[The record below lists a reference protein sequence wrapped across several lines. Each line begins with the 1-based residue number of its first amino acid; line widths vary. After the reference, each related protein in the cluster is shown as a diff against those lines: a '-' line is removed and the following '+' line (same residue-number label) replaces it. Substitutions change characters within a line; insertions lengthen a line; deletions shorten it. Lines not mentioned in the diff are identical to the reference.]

1 MTIDGFLN
9 LNKPAG
15 MTSHDCVG
23 RVRRLLKLKRVGH
36 GGTLDPA
43 VTGVLP
49 IALGKATRLLQFLQH
64 HKAYRGTIRFGLT
77 TATDD
82 LEGEIL
88 HCQPVPELTLE
99 KVQAALPNFIGKI
112 AQFPPS
118 FSAVQ
123 VAGKRL
129 YELARKGETVEVAA
143 RNVEVFRLEILDWRP
158 GDFPELDLS
167 IACGAGTYIRAIA
180 RDLGALL
187 NAGGTLA
194 CLTRTESS
202 GFSIDQS
209 LTFAELELQLQHN
222 TFTPILPSAVLG
234 HLGAIV
240 LSPEY
245 TKRWFQGQRLPIP
258 ETAIAAEE
266 TQDNSLKNPIPQPPS
281 PLQVYDPDGN
291 LLGIGQVACSET
303 STILSPQIV
312 F

>member
-36 GGTLDPA
+36 GGTLDPT

-49 IALGKATRLLQFLQH
+49 IALGRATRLLQFLQH
-64 HKAYRGTIRFGLT
+64 NKAYEGTIRFGLT

-88 HCQPVPELTLE
+88 YSQPVPNLSSE
-99 KVQAALPNFIGKI
+99 KVQSALPKFIGKI
-112 AQFPPS
+112 EQFPPS

-123 VAGKRL
+123 VGGKRL
-129 YELARKGETVEVAA
+129 YELARKGEIVEVAA
-143 RNVEVFRLEILDWRP
+143 RNIEVFRLEILDWRS

-180 RDLGALL
+180 RDLGAML

-194 CLTRTESS
+194 GLTRTESS

-209 LTFAELELQLQHN
+209 LSFEELELQLRRSRRHG
-222 TFTPILPSAVLG
+222 PA
-234 HLGAIV
+234 
-240 LSPEY
+240 
-245 TKRWFQGQRLPIP
+245 
-258 ETAIAAEE
+258 
-266 TQDNSLKNPIPQPPS
+266 
-281 PLQVYDPDGN
+281 
-291 LLGIGQVACSET
+291 
-303 STILSPQIV
+303 
-312 F
+312 

>member
-1 MTIDGFLN
+1 MIIDGFLN

-36 GGTLDPA
+36 GGTLDPT

-49 IALGKATRLLQFLQH
+49 IALGRATRLLQFLQH
-64 HKAYRGTIRFGLT
+64 NKAYEGTIRFGLT

-82 LEGEIL
+82 LEGEII
-88 HCQPVPELTLE
+88 HSQPVPDLTLE

-112 AQFPPS
+112 EQFPPS

-123 VAGKRL
+123 VGGKRL
-129 YELARKGETVEVAA
+129 YELARKGQTVEVAA

-187 NAGGTLA
+187 NTGGTLA
-194 CLTRTESS
+194 TLTRTESS

-209 LTFAELELQLQHN
+209 LSFAELELQLQEDK
-222 TFTPILPSAVLG
+222 FCPILPSAVLE

-258 ETAIAAEE
+258 ETPIEAEE
-266 TQDNSLKNPIPQPPS
+266 SSNNPPDNPIPQPPY
-281 PLQVYDPDGN
+281 PLQVYDRDGN
-291 LLGIGQVACSET
+291 FLGIGQVANSET

>member
-23 RVRRLLKLKRVGH
+23 RVRRLLQLKRVGH
-36 GGTLDPA
+36 GGTLDPT

-49 IALGKATRLLQFLQH
+49 IALGRATRLLQFLQH
-64 HKAYRGTIRFGLT
+64 NKAYEGTIRFGLT

-82 LEGEIL
+82 LEGEII
-88 HCQPVPELTLE
+88 HSQPVPDLTLE
-99 KVQAALPNFIGKI
+99 KVQAALPKFIGKI
-112 AQFPPS
+112 EQFPPS

-123 VAGKRL
+123 VGGKRL

-143 RNVEVFRLEILDWRP
+143 RNVEVFLLEILDWRP

-187 NAGGTLA
+187 NTGGTLA
-194 CLTRTESS
+194 TLTRTESS

-209 LTFAELELQLQHN
+209 LSFEELELQLEEN
-222 TFTPILPSAVLG
+222 TFSPILPSAVLG

-258 ETAIAAEE
+258 ETPVEGDE
-266 TQDNSLKNPIPQPPS
+266 SSNNSRDNPIAEPPY
-281 PLQVYDPDGN
+281 PLQVYDRDGN
-291 LLGIGQVACSET
+291 FLGMGQVANSET

>member
-1 MTIDGFLN
+1 MNDGFLN

-49 IALGKATRLLQFLQH
+49 IALGKATRLLQFLQQG
-64 HKAYRGTIRFGLT
+64 KAYRGTIRFGLT

-82 LEGEIL
+82 LEGEIINSE
-88 HCQPVPELTLE
+88 PVPDLSLE
-99 KVQAALPNFIGKI
+99 KVQAALPNFMGKI

-118 FSAVQ
+118 YSAVQ
-123 VAGKRL
+123 VGGKRL
-129 YELARKGETVEVAA
+129 YELARKGETVEVAV
-143 RNVEVFRLEILDWRP
+143 RNVEVFRLDVLDWRS
-158 GDFPELDLS
+158 GDFPELDL
-167 IACGAGTYIRAIA
+167 AVTCGAGTYIRAIA
-180 RDLGALL
+180 RDLGAML

-194 CLTRTESS
+194 ALTRTESS
-202 GFSIDQS
+202 GFAIEDS
-209 LTFAELELQLQHN
+209 LSFEELEVQLQSGK
-222 TFTPILPSAVLG
+222 FSPILPSAVLR

-245 TKRWFQGQRLPIP
+245 AKRWFQGQRLPIP
-258 ETAIAAEE
+258 QIMENRKVE
-266 TQDNSLKNPIPQPPS
+266 KNTSMPSSS
-281 PLQVYDPDGN
+281 PLQVYDEDGQF
-291 LLGIGQVACSET
+291 LGIGQVVNSDT
-303 STILSPQIV
+303 NSILAPQIV

>member
-1 MTIDGFLN
+1 MTTDGFIN

-36 GGTLDPA
+36 GGTLDPT

-49 IALGKATRLLQFLQH
+49 IALGRATRLLQFLQH
-64 HKAYRGTIRFGLT
+64 NKAYQGTIRFGLT

-82 LEGEIL
+82 LEGEII
-88 HCQPVPELTLE
+88 HSQPSPDLTLE
-99 KVQAALPNFIGKI
+99 KVQSALPKFIGKI
-112 AQFPPS
+112 EQFAPS

-123 VAGKRL
+123 VGGKRL

-143 RNVEVFRLEILDWRP
+143 RNVEVFGLEILDWRP

-187 NAGGTLA
+187 NTGGTLA
-194 CLTRTESS
+194 NLTRTESS
-202 GFSIDQS
+202 GFSIEQS
-209 LTFAELELQLQHN
+209 LSFAELELQLQEN
-222 TFTPILPSAVLG
+222 KFCPILPAQVLG

-258 ETAIAAEE
+258 EMPIGQKEE
-266 TQDNSLKNPIPQPPS
+266 SRQNPDNPTPQPPY
-281 PLQVYDPDGN
+281 PLQVYDRDGN
-291 LLGIGQVACSET
+291 FLGIGQVANSET

>member
-266 TQDNSLKNPIPQPPS
+266 TRDNSLKNPIPQPPS

>member
-1 MTIDGFLN
+1 MTTEGFLN

-49 IALGKATRLLQFLQH
+49 IALGKATRLLQFLQQG
-64 HKAYRGTIRFGLT
+64 KAYRGTIRFGLI

-82 LEGEIL
+82 LEGEII
-88 HCQPVPELTLE
+88 HSQPVPDLSLE
-99 KVQAALPNFIGKI
+99 KVQAALPHFIGKI
-112 AQFPPS
+112 EQFPPS
-118 FSAVQ
+118 YSAVQ
-123 VAGKRL
+123 VGGKRL
-129 YELARKGETVEVAA
+129 YDLARQGETVEVAA
-143 RNVEVFRLEILDWRP
+143 RNVEVFRLDVLDWRS
-158 GDFPELDLS
+158 GDFPELDL
-167 IACGAGTYIRAIA
+167 ALTCGAGTYIRAIA
-180 RDLGALL
+180 RDLGAML

-202 GFSIDQS
+202 GFSIEHS
-209 LTFAELELQLQHN
+209 LSFEELEMQLQSGK
-222 TFTPILPSAVLG
+222 FSPILPAQVLR

-245 TKRWFQGQRLPIP
+245 TKRWFQGQRLPIA
-258 ETAIAAEE
+258 EILENRKIEQDFAIP
-266 TQDNSLKNPIPQPPS
+266 SSS
-281 PLQVYDPDGN
+281 PLQVYDENDRF
-291 LLGIGQVACSET
+291 LGIGQLVT
-303 STILSPQIV
+303 SDTTSILAPQIV

>member
-1 MTIDGFLN
+1 MTIDGFIN

-36 GGTLDPA
+36 GGTLDPT

-49 IALGKATRLLQFLQH
+49 IALGRATRLLQFLQH
-64 HKAYRGTIRFGLT
+64 HKAYKGTIRFGLT

-88 HCQPVPELTLE
+88 HSQPAPDLTLE
-99 KVQAALPNFIGKI
+99 KVQSALPKFIGKI
-112 AQFPPS
+112 EQFPPT
-118 FSAVQ
+118 FSAIQ
-123 VAGKRL
+123 VGGKRL

-143 RNVEVFRLEILDWRP
+143 RNVEVFGLEILDWRP

-187 NAGGTLA
+187 NTGGTLA
-194 CLTRTESS
+194 TLTRTESS
-202 GFSIDQS
+202 GFSIEQS
-209 LTFAELELQLQHN
+209 LSFEQLELQLQQDK
-222 TFTPILPSAVLG
+222 FCPILPAQVLE

-258 ETAIAAEE
+258 EMPIASEE
-266 TQDNSLKNPIPQPPS
+266 EIRQNPDSPTSQTPY
-281 PLQVYDPDGN
+281 PLQVYDRDGN
-291 LLGIGQVACSET
+291 FLGIGQVANSET
-303 STILSPQIV
+303 NTILSPQIV

>member
-1 MTIDGFLN
+1 MNDGFLN

-49 IALGKATRLLQFLQH
+49 IALGKATRLLQFLEH

-88 HCQPVPELTLE
+88 NSHPVPELTLE
-99 KVQAALPNFIGKI
+99 KVQSALPNFLGKI
-112 AQFPPS
+112 EQFPPN
-118 FSAVQ
+118 FSAIQ

-143 RNVEVFRLEILDWRP
+143 RNVEIFRLEIMDWRS
-158 GDFPELDLS
+158 GDFPELDLT

-180 RDLGALL
+180 RDLGAML
-187 NAGGTLA
+187 NVGGTLA
-194 CLTRTESS
+194 TLTRTESN
-202 GFSIDQS
+202 GFSIAES
-209 LTFAELELQLQHN
+209 LTFAELEMQLQEHK
-222 TFTPILPSAVLG
+222 FSPILPAQVLR

-245 TKRWFQGQRLPIP
+245 AKRWFQGQRLPIAEIIENRKV
-258 ETAIAAEE
+258 ETNI
-266 TQDNSLKNPIPQPPS
+266 SIPSSS
-281 PLQVYDPDGN
+281 PLQVYDEDGQF
-291 LLGIGQVACSET
+291 LGIGQVVNSDT
-303 STILSPQIV
+303 NSILAPQIV